1 MDQQL
6 KERLVGAG
14 VLVALT
20 AIFVPMVLDGR
31 APPTAPVPATLA
43 PAPVDASTFGY
54 DLTAPLPGAP
64 ATGASA
70 SGSAPATAASVAPTA
85 AMPNA
90 TSPKATAPK
99 TAAAAPAPTVAAA
112 PVKPKPEAAP
122 RTSTAA
128 TNNGGWAAQVGSFSK
143 EATAKAIATDL
154 KRRGFR
160 AFVMEHRE
168 GGKTLYRVRVGP
180 VTTREAADAL
190 GSKITQQT
198 GQAARPVRHP

>member
-6 KERLVGAG
+6 KERLVGAA

-20 AIFVPMVLDGR
+20 AIFVPMVLDGP
-31 APPTAPVPATLA
+31 APPPAPVAATLA

-64 ATGASA
+64 AAPHAGADTTTGTPA
-70 SGSAPATAASVAPTA
+70 SAPAMTAAASVALKT

-90 TSPKATAPK
+90 TEPKAAAPK
-99 TAAAAPAPTVAAA
+99 VAAAAPAPTVAA
-112 PVKPKPEAAP
+112 P

-128 TNNGGWAAQVGSFSK
+128 TNSGGWAAQVGSFSK
-143 EATAKAIATDL
+143 EATAKAIAADL
-154 KRRGFR
+154 KRRGFK

-180 VTTREAADAL
+180 VATREAADVL

>member
-6 KERLVGAG
+6 KERLVGAA

-20 AIFVPMVLDGR
+20 AIFVPMVLDGP
-31 APPTAPVPATLA
+31 APPSASVPATVA

-54 DLTAPLPGAP
+54 DLTAPLPGVPAP
-64 ATGASA
+64 AAPAAAPTTVAATATSAPKAAVPKVSASRPITA
-70 SGSAPATAASVAPTA
+70 SPAPAPSPAVATPAKPKAESTAPKSGSAAP
-85 AMPNA
+85 
-90 TSPKATAPK
+90 S
-99 TAAAAPAPTVAAA
+99 
-112 PVKPKPEAAP
+112 
-122 RTSTAA
+122 S
-128 TNNGGWAAQVGSFSK
+128 GGWAAQVGSFSK
-143 EATAKAIATDL
+143 EATAQTIAADL
-154 KRRGFR
+154 KRRGFK

-180 VTTREAADAL
+180 VMTREAADAL